1 MVYKC
6 TTLFQDIKKL
16 LSDTYVCNIISDL
29 LWTKKEKRSFGSYKE
44 FKHEGETNVKR
55 EGEELW
61 MEMWAKE
68 IRKREEIQSQ
78 VKFFVLEKEL
88 NMNSGVY
95 IMHGITW
102 KVGLGGNKNFDG
114 AGEKNLFQ
122 LTFFGG
128 TKILNMLLYL

>member
-1 MVYKC
+1 MVCKC

-16 LSDTYVCNIISDL
+16 LSDTYVCHIISDL
-29 LWTKKEKRSFGSYKE
+29 LWTKNEKGSFESYKE
-44 FKHEGETNVKR
+44 LKLEGETNVKR

-78 VKFFVLEKEL
+78 VKFFVL

-102 KVGLGGNKNFDG
+102 KV
-114 AGEKNLFQ
+114 
-122 LTFFGG
+122 
-128 TKILNMLLYL
+128 